1 MKCMKRYFS
10 SSEDRAKLNVEFT
23 QFSTKTGDFDDY
35 DSICERYSIDPISW
49 WATYGTYALM
59 LQKIAFKVLG
69 QSSFSSCCER
79 NWSTDSFINSIKR
92 KNDLQK
98 RIWFIHSNLCLL
110 SKKTPEYSKGETKT
124 WDIAGDAF
132 DSLEDVGML
141 EVANLSLDNPK
152 LEAEITRRMMY

>member
-1 MKCMKRYFS
+1 MKRYFS
-10 SSEDRAKLNVEFT
+10 SSEDRSKVNVEFA

-35 DSICERYSIDPISW
+35 DFICERYIIDPISW
-49 WATYGTYALM
+49 WETHGTYAPM
-59 LQKIAFKVLG
+59 LQNIAFKVLG
-69 QSSFSSCCER
+69 QSLSSSCCER